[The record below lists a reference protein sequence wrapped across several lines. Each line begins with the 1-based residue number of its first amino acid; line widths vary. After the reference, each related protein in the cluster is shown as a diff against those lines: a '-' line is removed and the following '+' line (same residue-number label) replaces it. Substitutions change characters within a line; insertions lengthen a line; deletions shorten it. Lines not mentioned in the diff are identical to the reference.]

1 VARLVYSDEALQD
14 LERIV
19 EFLLEASPRSA
30 SGAIRQIR
38 RAVDVLAVHPR
49 IGRRVRGQLREL
61 VISHGN
67 TGYLALYRFEP
78 SLDVV
83 RILPVRHQRE
93 AGYRD

>member
-1 VARLVYSDEALQD
+1 VARVIYAETALQD

-30 SGAIRQIR
+30 LAAVRQIR
-38 RAVDVLAVHPR
+38 RAVDVLAEHPR
-49 IGRRVRGQLREL
+49 IGRRIRGQMREL
-61 VISHGN
+61 VVTHGSS
-67 TGYLALYRFEP
+67 GYLALYRFDP

-83 RILPVRHQRE
+83 RVLRVRHQRE